1 MSTNISEGLPAK
13 KKAAPVVDAPKG
25 GQESGGKKGGT
36 AENSAKRIRQAVYDI
51 RYRARREDIDLK
63 QAFSQ
68 YMSNTS
74 MDQKDRA
81 EVRAKLFGKGGGVS
95 EQYIGASDD
104 WALESFS
111 KAFSTVFEHHQ
122 KDADGNTVPH
132 DEIVTE
138 YEKKLHEEKARKYK
152 VRVTDPKTEKS
163 YVRYADREKITA
175 LRGKGLKV
183 EMTEYGEPYE
193 GEKKKGEQTAKAL
206 GGGKK
211 SKGGK
216 LDPVGKEDKDVNNDG
231 KVNKT
236 DSYLMNRRKA
246 IGKAMAKEE
255 FLADGTTS
263 TEPSGKK
270 INPTKVD
277 NYKSGAVQVA
287 PVDEADPSTNYG
299 VKEEVEKKDNR
310 ANYAYINFM
319 KNKLRAGMGIK
330 NPMVMVDPD
339 EAEKKFEKIATSTK
353 ATPDDEKEDACEN
366 MLVKGAKKVLGNK
379 KVQQALVS
387 AGGLGTFIGGA
398 KIADDAVKSA
408 KEGYAQEMSEISKT
422 IMEKGKG
429 YGGLKQTNGSNN
441 NEGSVESSPNI
452 NTDTKTPGDTP
463 STQSPG
469 DTPTPG
475 AEGSTPSKQLK
486 KPKPI
491 DVNSSYDPDG
501 TPVIEGVAD
510 KRLPSGPFAGG
521 RKDRSQARNLRKF
534 GKKEGGDVPDK
545 KGSSNQYN
553 PMASFEKRGHTE
565 KFSKKRREEHEAKR
579 GVKTKGVKKEEIDL
593 SVQKTYDPLSNKGI
607 LEVSQNILKK
617 NFNLGEEGYD
627 IARDQ
632 GRVKPAKDKKDG
644 TSYPPSEEMKK
655 TQKVNKGPS
664 AYERVKKKYKGQIM
678 NVDKKKKDKK

>member
-13 KKAAPVVDAPKG
+13 KKAAPVVSAPKG
-25 GQESGGKKGGT
+25 GDKPDAKKGGT

-111 KAFSTVFEHHQ
+111 KAFTSVFEHHQ
-122 KDADGNTVPH
+122 KDKDGNTIPH
-132 DEIVTE
+132 EDELVTE
-138 YEKKLHEEKARKYK
+138 YERKLSEEKARKYK

-183 EMTEYGEPYE
+183 EMTEYGTPYE
-193 GEKKKGEQTAKAL
+193 GEKKRGEQTAKAL

-255 FLADGTTS
+255 FLSDGTTS
-263 TEPSGKK
+263 TEPTGKK
-270 INPTKVD
+270 INPKGVD
-277 NYKSGAVQVA
+277 NYKTGAVQIA
-287 PVDEADPSTNYG
+287 PVDEADPQNGYG
-299 VKEEVEKKDNR
+299 VKEEVDKKDDR

-339 EAEKKFEKIATSTK
+339 KAKEKFEKMATSIT
-353 ATPDDEKEDACEN
+353 ASTGEEEEKEGACESTDQK
-366 MLVKGAKKVLGNK
+366 L
-379 KVQQALVS
+379 S
-387 AGGLGTFIGGA
+387 
-398 KIADDAVKSA
+398 D
-408 KEGYAQEMSEISKT
+408 ISKT
-422 IMEKGKG
+422 IMERGFTHSGQGSK
-429 YGGLKQTNGSNN
+429 LKTKDQGS
-441 NEGSVESSPNI
+441 
-452 NTDTKTPGDTP
+452 
-463 STQSPG
+463 
-469 DTPTPG
+469 
-475 AEGSTPSKQLK
+475 A
-486 KPKPI
+486 
-491 DVNSSYDPDG
+491 
-501 TPVIEGVAD
+501 
-510 KRLPSGPFAGG
+510 
-521 RKDRSQARNLRKF
+521 
-534 GKKEGGDVPDK
+534 
-545 KGSSNQYN
+545 GSSNQIET
-553 PMASFEKRGHTE
+553 PDEKPDEEPSIPNTPSIPEPKFPDKTMKNKLTQIGLRGANNTI
-565 KFSKKRREEHEAKR
+565 
-579 GVKTKGVKKEEIDL
+579 KGGL
-593 SVQKTYDPLSNKGI
+593 NNSYDPLSNKGI
-607 LEVSQNILKK
+607 LGISEKILKK

-627 IARDQ
+627 IARDE
-632 GRVKPAKDKKDG
+632 GRVKPSKDKKDA
-644 TSYPPSEEMKK
+644 TTMPRSKEMEK
-655 TQKVNKGPS
+655 TRKVNKGPS
-664 AYERVKKKYKGQIM
+664 ALEIVKKKYKGQIM
-678 NVDKKKKDKK
+678 DVDKKKKDKK

>member
-1 MSTNISEGLPAK
+1 MSTNISEGLPAR

-81 EVRAKLFGKGGGVS
+81 EVRSKLFGKGGGVS

-111 KAFSTVFEHHQ
+111 KAFTKVFEHHQ
-122 KDADGNTVPH
+122 KDKDGNTIPH
-132 DEIVTE
+132 EDELVTE
-138 YEKKLHEEKARKYK
+138 YERKLSEEKARKYK

-183 EMTEYGEPYE
+183 EMTEYGTPYE
-193 GEKKKGEQTAKAL
+193 GEKKRGEQTAKAL

-339 EAEKKFEKIATSTK
+339 KAKEKFEKMATSIT
-353 ATPDDEKEDACEN
+353 ASTGEEEEKEGACESAS
-366 MLVKGAKKVLGNK
+366 VA
-379 KVQQALVS
+379 QALEALKEADVQGKFMPS
-387 AGGLGTFIGGA
+387 NPQFKGVGATEKSQPVKRQFPTLVTQDKSKHMTGLTQDDQKNVRDFVKKDVPYYDSKGGHTLELMKSG
-398 KIADDAVKSA
+398 KIRNLTKITRGEKQTQMNSYDL
-408 KEGYAQEMSEISKT
+408 EMSDISKT
-422 IMEKGKG
+422 IMER
-429 YGGLKQTNGSNN
+429 GLTHSGQGMKVRGDVGSKP
-441 NEGSVESSPNI
+441 S
-452 NTDTKTPGDTP
+452 TGDTP
-463 STQSPG
+463 STPSTEDAGSKPSTG
-469 DTPTPG
+469 DTPSMP
-475 AEGSTPSKQLK
+475 STPSTPSLTTDILK
-486 KPKPI
+486 IKDKSPKPNM
-491 DVNSSYDPDG
+491 VKSS
-501 TPVIEGVAD
+501 
-510 KRLPSGPFAGG
+510 
-521 RKDRSQARNLRKF
+521 
-534 GKKEGGDVPDK
+534 
-545 KGSSNQYN
+545 
-553 PMASFEKRGHTE
+553 
-565 KFSKKRREEHEAKR
+565 
-579 GVKTKGVKKEEIDL
+579 
-593 SVQKTYDPLSNKGI
+593 YDPLSNKKILGI
-607 LEVSQNILKK
+607 SEKILKK

-627 IARDQ
+627 IARDE
-632 GRVKPAKDKKDG
+632 GRVKPSKDKKDA
-644 TSYPPSEEMKK
+644 TTMPPSKEMEKTRKK
-655 TQKVNKGPS
+655 YKGPS
-664 AYERVKKKYKGQIM
+664 ALEIVKKKYKGQIM
-678 NVDKKKKDKK
+678 DVDKKKKDKK

>member
-1 MSTNISEGLPAK
+1 MSTNISEGLPAR

-95 EQYIGASDD
+95 EQYVGASDD

-111 KAFSTVFEHHQ
+111 KAFTKVFEHHQ
-122 KDADGNTVPH
+122 KDKDGNTIPH
-132 DEIVTE
+132 EDELVTE
-138 YEKKLHEEKARKYK
+138 YERKLSEEKARKYK

-183 EMTEYGEPYE
+183 EMTEYGTPYE
-193 GEKKKGEQTAKAL
+193 GEKKRGEQTAKAL

-263 TEPSGKK
+263 TEPTGKK
-270 INPTKVD
+270 INPKGVD
-277 NYKSGAVQVA
+277 NYKSGAVQIA
-287 PVDEADPSTNYG
+287 PVDEADPQNGYG

-339 EAEKKFEKIATSTK
+339 KAKEKFEKMATSIT
-353 ATPDDEKEDACEN
+353 ASTGEEEEKEGACE
-366 MLVKGAKKVLGNK
+366 
-379 KVQQALVS
+379 
-387 AGGLGTFIGGA
+387 
-398 KIADDAVKSA
+398 
-408 KEGYAQEMSEISKT
+408 
-422 IMEKGKG
+422 
-429 YGGLKQTNGSNN
+429 
-441 NEGSVESSPNI
+441 SVE
-452 NTDTKTPGDTP
+452 K
-463 STQSPG
+463 
-469 DTPTPG
+469 
-475 AEGSTPSKQLK
+475 
-486 KPKPI
+486 
-491 DVNSSYDPDG
+491 
-501 TPVIEGVAD
+501 
-510 KRLPSGPFAGG
+510 
-521 RKDRSQARNLRKF
+521 
-534 GKKEGGDVPDK
+534 
-545 KGSSNQYN
+545 
-553 PMASFEKRGHTE
+553 
-565 KFSKKRREEHEAKR
+565 
-579 GVKTKGVKKEEIDL
+579 DL

-607 LEVSQNILKK
+607 LEVSEKILKK

-627 IARDQ
+627 IARDM
-632 GRVKPAKDKKDG
+632 GRVKPSKDKKDA
-644 TSYPPSEEMKK
+644 TSYPPTEEMKK

-664 AYERVKKKYKGQIM
+664 ALEIVKKKYGKAVM
-678 NVDKKKKDKK
+678 DVDKKKKDKK

>member
-1 MSTNISEGLPAK
+1 MSTNISEGLPAR

-111 KAFSTVFEHHQ
+111 KAFTKVFEHHQ
-122 KDADGNTVPH
+122 KDKDGNTIPH
-132 DEIVTE
+132 EDELVTE
-138 YEKKLHEEKARKYK
+138 YERKLSEEKARKYK

-183 EMTEYGEPYE
+183 EMTEYGTPYE
-193 GEKKKGEQTAKAL
+193 GEKKRGEETAKAL

-270 INPTKVD
+270 INPKGVD
-277 NYKSGAVQVA
+277 NYKSGAVQIA
-287 PVDEADPSTNYG
+287 PVDEADPQNGYG
-299 VKEEVEKKDNR
+299 VKEEVDKKDNR

-339 EAEKKFEKIATSTK
+339 KAKEKFEKMATSIT
-353 ATPDDEKEDACEN
+353 ASTGEEEEKEGACE
-366 MLVKGAKKVLGNK
+366 
-379 KVQQALVS
+379 
-387 AGGLGTFIGGA
+387 
-398 KIADDAVKSA
+398 
-408 KEGYAQEMSEISKT
+408 
-422 IMEKGKG
+422 
-429 YGGLKQTNGSNN
+429 
-441 NEGSVESSPNI
+441 SVE
-452 NTDTKTPGDTP
+452 K
-463 STQSPG
+463 
-469 DTPTPG
+469 
-475 AEGSTPSKQLK
+475 
-486 KPKPI
+486 
-491 DVNSSYDPDG
+491 
-501 TPVIEGVAD
+501 
-510 KRLPSGPFAGG
+510 
-521 RKDRSQARNLRKF
+521 
-534 GKKEGGDVPDK
+534 
-545 KGSSNQYN
+545 
-553 PMASFEKRGHTE
+553 
-565 KFSKKRREEHEAKR
+565 
-579 GVKTKGVKKEEIDL
+579 DL

-607 LEVSQNILKK
+607 LEVSEKLLKK

-627 IARDQ
+627 IARDE
-632 GRVKPAKDKKDG
+632 GRVKPSKDKKDG

-655 TQKVNKGPS
+655 TRKVNKGPS
-664 AYERVKKKYKGQIM
+664 AFEIVKKKYGKAIM
-678 NVDKKKKDKK
+678 DVDKKKKDKK

>member
-1 MSTNISEGLPAK
+1 MSTNISEGLPAR
-13 KKAAPVVDAPKG
+13 KKAAPVVAPAKG

-81 EVRAKLFGKGGGVS
+81 EVRAKLFGKGGVS
-95 EQYIGASDD
+95 EQYVGASDD

-111 KAFSTVFEHHQ
+111 KAFSHVFEHHQ
-122 KDADGNTVPH
+122 KDKDGNTIPH
-132 DEIVTE
+132 EDEIVTE
-138 YEKKLHEEKARKYK
+138 YEKSIYEEKARKYK

-163 YVRYADREKITA
+163 YVRFADREKITA

-183 EMTEYGEPYE
+183 EMTEYGTPYE
-193 GEKKKGEQTAKAL
+193 GERKKGEQTAKAL

-263 TEPSGKK
+263 TEASGKK
-270 INPTKVD
+270 INPSKVD
-277 NYKSGAVQVA
+277 NYKSGAVQIA

-319 KNKLRAGMGIK
+319 KNKLRAGMGVK
-330 NPMVMVDPD
+330 NPMLMVDPD
-339 EAEKKFEKIATSTK
+339 KAEEKFEKMATSMT
-353 ATPDDEKEDACEN
+353 ASTGEEEEKEGACEGVGSV
-366 MLVKGAKKVLGNK
+366 MTKVTKTGVKKAAKAIGQTMAGAAGAVGAIKAIKDGLKKKDQLGDFNK
-379 KVQQALVS
+379 PS
-387 AGGLGTFIGGA
+387 NIYAGRELSGKQIDQDLS
-398 KIADDAVKSA
+398 D
-408 KEGYAQEMSEISKT
+408 ISKS
-422 IMEKGKG
+422 IME
-429 YGGLKQTNGSNN
+429 YGMGGGSTMKPFKKD
-441 NEGSVESSPNI
+441 GPSTKRPL
-452 NTDTKTPGDTP
+452 DTKSGPSTKRPLDTP
-463 STQSPG
+463 SGP
-469 DTPTPG
+469 
-475 AEGSTPSKQLK
+475 STPPMKPDKPSMGSEPTKQDKPSLPSPDVPRNDNAPSKPDKPSLRDTGPNLK
-486 KPKPI
+486 KPKLGI
-491 DVNSSYDPDG
+491 DPKKSMPVMNS
-501 TPVIEGVAD
+501 
-510 KRLPSGPFAGG
+510 
-521 RKDRSQARNLRKF
+521 
-534 GKKEGGDVPDK
+534 
-545 KGSSNQYN
+545 YN
-553 PMASFEKRGHTE
+553 
-565 KFSKKRREEHEAKR
+565 
-579 GVKTKGVKKEEIDL
+579 
-593 SVQKTYDPLSNKGI
+593 PLSNKEIIGI
-607 LEVSQNILKK
+607 SERILKK

-627 IARDQ
+627 IARDE
-632 GRVKPAKDKKDG
+632 GRVKPSKDKKDG

-678 NVDKKKKDKK
+678 DVDKKKKDKK

>member
-1 MSTNISEGLPAK
+1 MSTNISEGLPAR

-81 EVRAKLFGKGGGVS
+81 EVRSKLFGKGGGVS

-111 KAFSTVFEHHQ
+111 KAFTKVFEHHQ
-122 KDADGNTVPH
+122 KDKDGNTIPH
-132 DEIVTE
+132 EDELVTE
-138 YEKKLHEEKARKYK
+138 YERKLSEEKARKYK

-183 EMTEYGEPYE
+183 EMTEYGTPYE
-193 GEKKKGEQTAKAL
+193 GEKKRGEQTAKAL

-270 INPTKVD
+270 INPKGVD
-277 NYKSGAVQVA
+277 NYKSGAVKIA
-287 PVDEADPSTNYG
+287 PVDEAAPQNGYG

-339 EAEKKFEKIATSTK
+339 KAKEKFEKMATSIT
-353 ATPDDEKEDACEN
+353 ASTGEEEEKEGACE
-366 MLVKGAKKVLGNK
+366 
-379 KVQQALVS
+379 
-387 AGGLGTFIGGA
+387 
-398 KIADDAVKSA
+398 
-408 KEGYAQEMSEISKT
+408 
-422 IMEKGKG
+422 
-429 YGGLKQTNGSNN
+429 
-441 NEGSVESSPNI
+441 SVE
-452 NTDTKTPGDTP
+452 K
-463 STQSPG
+463 
-469 DTPTPG
+469 
-475 AEGSTPSKQLK
+475 
-486 KPKPI
+486 
-491 DVNSSYDPDG
+491 
-501 TPVIEGVAD
+501 
-510 KRLPSGPFAGG
+510 
-521 RKDRSQARNLRKF
+521 
-534 GKKEGGDVPDK
+534 
-545 KGSSNQYN
+545 
-553 PMASFEKRGHTE
+553 
-565 KFSKKRREEHEAKR
+565 
-579 GVKTKGVKKEEIDL
+579 DL

-607 LEVSQNILKK
+607 LEVSEKLLKK

-632 GRVKPAKDKKDG
+632 GRVKPSKDKKDA
-644 TSYPPSEEMKK
+644 TTMPPSKEMEK
-655 TQKVNKGPS
+655 TRKVNKGPS
-664 AYERVKKKYKGQIM
+664 ALEIVKKKYKGQIM
-678 NVDKKKKDKK
+678 DVNKKKKEKK

>member
-13 KKAAPVVDAPKG
+13 KKAAPVVSAPKG
-25 GQESGGKKGGT
+25 GDKPGAKKGGT

-95 EQYIGASDD
+95 DQYIGASDD

-111 KAFSTVFEHHQ
+111 KAFTKVFEHHQ
-122 KDADGNTVPH
+122 KDKDGNTIPH
-132 DEIVTE
+132 EDELVTE
-138 YEKKLHEEKARKYK
+138 YERKLSEEKARKYK

-183 EMTEYGEPYE
+183 EMTEYGTPYE
-193 GEKKKGEQTAKAL
+193 GEKKRGEQTAKAL

-255 FLADGTTS
+255 FLSDGTTS

-270 INPTKVD
+270 INPKGVD
-277 NYKSGAVQVA
+277 NYKTGAVQIA
-287 PVDEADPSTNYG
+287 PVDEADPQNGYG

-339 EAEKKFEKIATSTK
+339 KAKEKFEKMATSIT
-353 ATPDDEKEDACEN
+353 ASTGDEEEKEGACE
-366 MLVKGAKKVLGNK
+366 
-379 KVQQALVS
+379 
-387 AGGLGTFIGGA
+387 
-398 KIADDAVKSA
+398 
-408 KEGYAQEMSEISKT
+408 
-422 IMEKGKG
+422 
-429 YGGLKQTNGSNN
+429 
-441 NEGSVESSPNI
+441 SVE
-452 NTDTKTPGDTP
+452 K
-463 STQSPG
+463 
-469 DTPTPG
+469 
-475 AEGSTPSKQLK
+475 
-486 KPKPI
+486 
-491 DVNSSYDPDG
+491 
-501 TPVIEGVAD
+501 
-510 KRLPSGPFAGG
+510 
-521 RKDRSQARNLRKF
+521 
-534 GKKEGGDVPDK
+534 
-545 KGSSNQYN
+545 
-553 PMASFEKRGHTE
+553 
-565 KFSKKRREEHEAKR
+565 
-579 GVKTKGVKKEEIDL
+579 DL

-607 LEVSQNILKK
+607 LEVSEKLLKK

-632 GRVKPAKDKKDG
+632 GRVKPSKDKKDG

-664 AYERVKKKYKGQIM
+664 ALEIVKKKYKGQIM
-678 NVDKKKKDKK
+678 DVNKKKKEKK

>member
-13 KKAAPVVDAPKG
+13 KKAAPVVAPAKG

-81 EVRAKLFGKGGGVS
+81 EVRAKLFGKGGVS
-95 EQYIGASDD
+95 EQYVGASDD

-111 KAFSTVFEHHQ
+111 KAFSHVFEHHQ
-122 KDADGNTVPH
+122 KDKDGNTIPH
-132 DEIVTE
+132 EDEIVTE
-138 YEKKLHEEKARKYK
+138 YEKGLHEEKARKYK

-163 YVRYADREKITA
+163 YVRFADREKITQ

-183 EMTEYGEPYE
+183 EMTEYGTPYE
-193 GEKKKGEQTAKAL
+193 GERKKGEQTAKAL

-211 SKGGK
+211 GK

-263 TEPSGKK
+263 TEASGKK

-277 NYKSGAVQVA
+277 NYKSGAVQIA

-319 KNKLRAGMGIK
+319 KNKLRAGMGVK
-330 NPMVMVDPD
+330 NPMLMVDPD
-339 EAEKKFEKIATSTK
+339 KAEEKFEKMATSMT
-353 ATPDDEKEDACEN
+353 ASTGEEEEKEGKCESIDQK
-366 MLVKGAKKVLGNK
+366 L
-379 KVQQALVS
+379 S
-387 AGGLGTFIGGA
+387 
-398 KIADDAVKSA
+398 D
-408 KEGYAQEMSEISKT
+408 ISKV
-422 IMEKGKG
+422 IME
-429 YGGLKQTNGSNN
+429 LKPIPDKPNKPDKP
-441 NEGSVESSPNI
+441 SPDVPI
-452 NTDTKTPGDTP
+452 DIPTYDKKDTAPNK
-463 STQSPG
+463 
-469 DTPTPG
+469 
-475 AEGSTPSKQLK
+475 PSKPSLPDKGIPIRPELK
-486 KPKPI
+486 KP
-491 DVNSSYDPDG
+491 
-501 TPVIEGVAD
+501 E
-510 KRLPSGPFAGG
+510 
-521 RKDRSQARNLRKF
+521 LRKP
-534 GKKEGGDVPDK
+534 KPMSVM
-545 KGSSNQYN
+545 SS
-553 PMASFEKRGHTE
+553 
-565 KFSKKRREEHEAKR
+565 
-579 GVKTKGVKKEEIDL
+579 
-593 SVQKTYDPLSNKGI
+593 YDPLSNKGI
-607 LEVSQNILKK
+607 LSVSEKILKK

-627 IARDQ
+627 VARDE
-632 GRVKPAKDKKDG
+632 GRVKPSKDKKDG

-678 NVDKKKKDKK
+678 DVDKKKKDKK